1 MDITFKYDNDNASV
15 RISSEPDGKVELSA
29 EFKDSVIPHVM
40 KFHSVQDA
48 QVFFGHVCTAITM
61 IKNTKQ

>member
-1 MDITFKYDNDNASV
+1 MDIMFKYDNGKASV
-15 RISSEPDGKVELSA
+15 RISSERDGKVEVSV
-29 EFKDSVIPHVM
+29 EFKSSLIPHVM

-61 IKNTKQ
+61 IKNTK